1 MCNVLDHFHHLNL
14 SEKIYL
20 KKSMV
25 EEIGYKYYGKAF
37 HTNHPFYLKD
47 IESFSHK
54 NHILCESTWSK
65 QCQQIAN

>member
-25 EEIGYKYYGKAF
+25 EEIGYEYYGKAF

-47 IESFSHK
+47 IASFSHK